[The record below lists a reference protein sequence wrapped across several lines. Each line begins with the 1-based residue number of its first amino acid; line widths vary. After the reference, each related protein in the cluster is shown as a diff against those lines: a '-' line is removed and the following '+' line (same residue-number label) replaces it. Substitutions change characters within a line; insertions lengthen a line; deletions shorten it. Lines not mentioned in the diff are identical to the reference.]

1 VSALRIV
8 AIMAVLVL
16 SAFAWM
22 TLGASLDIRTQG
34 QDASLREK
42 VGDLWGTPQTQK
54 APTFYAPGGKGS
66 AELPILGTDVRADLK
81 SDQRRKGLLWY
92 ATYGVDFRGTYRVRN
107 SAARQ
112 TRMSMVLLLPAP
124 GADYDGFAVTV
135 DGRPVETTFGGG
147 TATTRFETPAGGT
160 ATVDVRYRTQG
171 LDSWSYA
178 ASGSGPDAIR
188 DFSLTM
194 STDFTDVDFPDGAVS
209 PTAKRRTP
217 AGWELT
223 WKYDSLV
230 SGRPI
235 ALTMPKPL
243 NPGPIASRISYFA
256 PVGLLFFFATLVL
269 LTATR
274 GLRVHPM
281 NYAFLAGG
289 FFAFHL
295 LFAYLADQVDINVA
309 FAAAAIT
316 SMTLCVGYLWLALG
330 RCAALVEAAVAQLIF
345 LVLFSYSFFFEG
357 YTGLTITIGAIV
369 TLAYFM
375 ARTGRTDWDG
385 ILGREKRMPYAPPP
399 VPGPQPVAPSG

>member
-1 VSALRIV
+1 VSALRIF
-8 AIMAVLVL
+8 AITVILTL

-22 TLGASLDIRTQG
+22 TLGASVDLRTNG
-34 QDASLREK
+34 QDSSLRDK

-66 AELPILGTDVRADLK
+66 AELPVLASDVSADVKL
-81 SDQRRKGLLWY
+81 DQRRKGLLWY
-92 ATYGVDFRGTYRVRN
+92 ATYNVDFRGTYRVRN
-107 SAARQ
+107 GAAERPN
-112 TRMSMVLLLPAP
+112 MSMVLRLPAP

-147 TATTRFETPAGGT
+147 TATTRFDVPAGRT

-178 ASGSGPDAIR
+178 ASGSGPDAVR

-194 STDFTDVDFPDGAVS
+194 RTDFANVDFPDGAVS
-209 PTAKRRTP
+209 PTAKSRTP

-281 NYAFLAGG
+281 NYAFLAAG

-309 FAAAAIT
+309 FAVAAIT
-316 SMTLCVGYLWLALG
+316 SMGLCVGYLWLVIG

-357 YTGLTITIGAIV
+357 YTGLTITIGAVV

-375 ARTGRTDWDG
+375 ARTGRTDWGEIFD
-385 ILGREKRMPYAPPP
+385 REQRMRRVPPP
-399 VPGPQPVAPSG
+399 APAPQPVAPMA